1 MFSSGLKENLCDFFA
16 LSLNFCSKSGNSL
29 GPYNVD
35 AVVRSLSHVWLFA
48 TPWTAAH
55 QASLSFTVSR
65 SLCKL
70 KSIKSVMPSSSVIL
84 CRPLLLLPSVFC
96 SIRVFPSE
104 SAVCIRWPKY
114 WSFTSASVLPKTI
127 QSWFCL
133 GLTALIS
140 LLSKGLSRVFSNTI
154 VWKYPFSGTPPSLWS
169 KFHIHKRL
177 LEKP

>member
-48 TPWTAAH
+48 TPWTVAH

-70 KSIKSVMPSSSVIL
+70 KFIKSLMPSNRVIL
-84 CRPLLLLPSVFC
+84 CRPLLLLPSVFR

-104 SAVCIRWPKY
+104 SAVHIRWPKY
-114 WSFTSASVLPKTI
+114 WSFTFSISPSKDYSELILFRIDCFDLLAVQGTLKSLLQHHSLKVSVLWHSAFFMV
-127 QSWFCL
+127 Q
-133 GLTALIS
+133 IS
-140 LLSKGLSRVFSNTI
+140 H
-154 VWKYPFSGTPPSLWS
+154 P
-169 KFHIHKRL
+169 
-177 LEKP
+177 